1 MIISLQGELKELKT
15 SIEKHKPQTDSFSYE
30 EVVQEVFD
38 RNQRMC
44 NLVIFGVQEDQSLR
58 TARERQTF
66 DSNKVKRILEVLS
79 YEGESNSVKPI
90 RLGKFDAT
98 KRYPR
103 PLKIKLDDENTV
115 HRLIKKAGDLKNHAD
130 VSSVNI
136 AQDRTPRQISFYR
149 QLKTELN
156 NRIANGEVGLKIK
169 NIRGIPTIVQTN

>member
-30 EVVQEVFD
+30 ERCLIEIK
-38 RNQRMC
+38 RMC